1 MMAAYRA
8 IIFDLD
14 GTLTPVRSVWKH
26 LHEALGLWD
35 GEARRHQK
43 AFEAGEIG
51 YEEWC
56 ALDAAHWKGLR
67 ESDLRAIADG
77 IPYREG
83 VHECVGALRTAGAL
97 VGVISTGLNLLA
109 ERVRDDLGLAYTIC
123 NRLESVDGILTG
135 TVKVNVAHDRK
146 DEAFDLFCSQFGVPP
161 ARVIAIGDS
170 DGDIPMFRRAGFA
183 VAVHPVTRRTAEA
196 ASVVLEDES
205 LAGLLDLLPQVGGGR
220 GPGETGGESVC

>member
-1 MMAAYRA
+1 M
-8 IIFDLD
+8 
-14 GTLTPVRSVWKH
+14 RSVWKH

-35 GEARRHQK
+35 GEALRHQK
-43 AFEAGEIG
+43 AFEAGEIR

-83 VHECVGALRTAGAL
+83 VPECIRALRTAGAP

-109 ERVRDDLGLAYTIC
+109 KRVRDDLGLAYTTC
-123 NRLESVDGILTG
+123 NSLESMDGILTG
-135 TVKVNVAHDRK
+135 TVKVNVEHYRK
-146 DEAFDLFCSQFGVPP
+146 DKALDLFCSQFGIPP

-170 DGDIPMFRRAGFA
+170 DGDISMFRRAGFA
-183 VAVHPVTRRTAEA
+183 VAVRPASRCTAEA
-196 ASVVLEDES
+196 ASVVLEDDS
-205 LAGLLDLLPQVGGGR
+205 LAGLLDLLPPVGGDRRLGEAGR
-220 GPGETGGESVC
+220 EDVC